1 MDCEQRHEV
10 QQWLLKSQ
18 RDLEAARRLFSGED
32 PLLDIVVYH
41 CQQSAEKALKA
52 YLCYCDAIINKTHN
66 LNILLEYCQSLGMN
80 INELWICAETLTP
93 YATEFRYPGDL
104 LEPEKEDAEEAI
116 EMATQIYSFVLQNL
130 PSDYNFFVPS

>member
-1 MDCEQRHEV
+1 
-10 QQWLLKSQ
+10 
-18 RDLEAARRLFSGED
+18 
-32 PLLDIVVYH
+32 
-41 CQQSAEKALKA
+41 
-52 YLCYCDAIINKTHN
+52 
-66 LNILLEYCQSLGMN
+66 MN